1 MKRFNFSLLIV
12 GIIAGLLVGVLTA
25 HPALWISV
33 GTAAGC
39 VFGLVIQPKK
49 KSCCQ

>member
-1 MKRFNFSLLIV
+1 VKRFNFSLLVV

-25 HPALWISV
+25 RPIAWTTIGVVAGLALAFAV
-33 GTAAGC
+33 P
-39 VFGLVIQPKK
+39 PKK